1 MPHVLMTTVLGV
13 VLATIASWLWRR
25 WRRAQQ
31 SAHQQFVIF
40 QFEEL
45 RDDLQKEFLQA
56 AAATGKPRGL
66 RWKQCDL
73 SDSLCFAED
82 LASRELVALVGATIS
97 FEAIEGGD
105 MEDVEAVGNL
115 RFATAIFVYRQE
127 KWTTEGRV
135 IFNLEPPQALER
147 FQETLRPVQELAPQ
161 L

>member
-1 MPHVLMTTVLGV
+1 MPHVLMITVLGV
-13 VLATIASWLWRR
+13 VLAIVAGWLWRR
-25 WRRAQQ
+25 WRRDQL
-31 SAHQQFVIF
+31 SAHQQLAIL

-45 RDDLQKEFLQA
+45 RDDLQKDFLKA

-73 SDSLCFAED
+73 SDSRCFAED
-82 LASRELVALVGATIS
+82 LASRELVALLGATIS

-115 RFATAIFVYRQE
+115 RFATAIFVYRQG

-147 FQETLRPVQELAPQ
+147 FQETLRPIVEKTIS
-161 L
+161 